1 MSDSPAPS
9 VKLDRNRKRKALLA
23 GGVVLGLG
31 ATMTLAAWTDDV
43 WVNSTFSSGKFNVQ
57 AAVDSGGTAWAEH
70 ATSPGGALTFTVA
83 ATAAAMT
90 PSDSVYAPINFRVD
104 PSANSYDAEIRLS
117 TAPTSA
123 AVSNLA
129 NNALFSNLTVA
140 IYKLAPASCTAAGTG
155 AATPVVTG
163 PLTTTYTASPFFTL
177 SKTASPD
184 TTPQALCFKITLN
197 ASAPADVRGG
207 TTGQLVWK
215 FDAKSV

>member
-9 VKLDRNRKRKALLA
+9 VTLDRNRKRKALLA

-43 WVNSTFSSGKFNVQ
+43 WVNSTFSSGNFNVQ
-57 AAVDSGGTAWAEH
+57 AAVDSAGTSWLEH
-70 ATSPGGALTFTVA
+70 NVTPGGALTFTVA

-90 PSDSVYAPINFRVD
+90 PTDSVYAPINFRVD

-117 TAPTSA
+117 SAPLSA
-123 AVSNLA
+123 AVSSTA

-140 IYKLAPASCTAAGTG
+140 IYKLAPASCTATGTG
-155 AATPVVTG
+155 EATPVVTG
-163 PLTTTYTASPFFTL
+163 GLNTTYNTTPFFTL

-197 ASAPADVRGG
+197 ASAPAAVRGG